1 MIRLPS
7 FAVCLLLSSFLSA
20 ADHSDLISPGRRI
33 LFLGDS
39 ITHAGDYISLIEA
52 SVRSEFS
59 AQVPVLINLGLPS
72 ETCSG
77 LSEPDHPFP
86 RPDVHERL
94 ERALDK
100 VRPDVV
106 FACYGMNDGIYYP
119 FSEQRFAAYRR
130 GIDRLIKKVK
140 AAGARLVLMTPPAF
154 DPLPLKQQ
162 GKLLPAGADKYAWFS
177 IYEGYDDVLK
187 RYSKWIMQQ
196 QDRVDLTIDLHTPV
210 NLYIAQRREQQPDF
224 TMSPDGVHLNEEGH
238 RVLAKVILV
247 ALGKGKEALGKE
259 NIQLHP
265 DRLKLVKERQKLLHA
280 AWLRHVG
287 HQRPGVK
294 SGLPLEEAFKKA
306 AALDRR
312 IRQ

>member
-20 ADHSDLISPGRRI
+20 ADHSDLISPDRRI

-39 ITHAGDYISLIEA
+39 VTHAGHYVSLIEA

-59 AQVPVLINLGLPS
+59 EQVPVLINLGLPS

-119 FSEQRFAAYRR
+119 FSKQRFAAYQR
-130 GIDRLIKKVK
+130 GVDRLIKEVK
-140 AAGARLVLMTPPAF
+140 AAGAKLVLMTPPAF

-162 GKLLPAGADKYAWFS
+162 GKLLSAGADKYAWFS

-196 QDRVDLTIDLHTPV
+196 QDRVDLTIDLHTPM
-210 NLYIAQRREQQPDF
+210 NLYISQRREQQPDF

-238 RVLAKVILV
+238 RVLAQVIL
-247 ALGKGKEALGKE
+247 GALGKE
-259 NIQLHP
+259 NVQLHP

-280 AWLRHVG
+280 AWLSHVG

-294 SGLPLEEAFKKA
+294 SGLPLEKALKKA

-312 IRQ
+312 IQQ

>member
-20 ADHSDLISPGRRI
+20 ADHSDLISPDRRI

-39 ITHAGDYISLIEA
+39 ITHAGHYVSLIEA

-59 AQVPVLINLGLPS
+59 EQVPVLINLGLPS

-119 FSEQRFAAYRR
+119 FSKQRFAAYQR
-130 GIDRLIKKVK
+130 GVDRLIKEVK
-140 AAGARLVLMTPPAF
+140 AAGAKLVLMTPPAF

-162 GKLLPAGADKYAWFS
+162 GKLLSAGADKYAWFS

-210 NLYIAQRREQQPDF
+210 NLYISQRREQQPDF

-238 RVLAKVILV
+238 RVLAQVIL
-247 ALGKGKEALGKE
+247 GALGKE
-259 NIQLHP
+259 NVQLHP

-280 AWLRHVG
+280 AWLSHVG

-294 SGLPLEEAFKKA
+294 SGLPLEKALKKA

-312 IRQ
+312 IQQ

>member
-20 ADHSDLISPGRRI
+20 ADHSDLISPDRRI

-39 ITHAGDYISLIEA
+39 VTHAGHYVSLIEA

-59 AQVPVLINLGLPS
+59 EQVPVLINLGLPS

-119 FSEQRFAAYRR
+119 FSKQRFAAYQR
-130 GIDRLIKKVK
+130 GVDRLIKEVK
-140 AAGARLVLMTPPAF
+140 AAGAKLVLMTPPAF

-162 GKLLPAGADKYAWFS
+162 GKLLSAGADKYAWFS

-210 NLYIAQRREQQPDF
+210 NLYISQRREQQPDF

-238 RVLAKVILV
+238 RVLAQVILG
-247 ALGKGKEALGKE
+247 ALGKK
-259 NIQLHP
+259 NVQLHP

-280 AWLRHVG
+280 AWLSHVG

-294 SGLPLEEAFKKA
+294 SGLPLEKALKKA

-312 IRQ
+312 IQQ